1 MQDEFG
7 ALGLIVVGIAV
18 PGQSSDVLRSFQQ
31 EYAVTFRILQDN
43 GLVAAVYG
51 LIATHPFITIIS
63 REGAIV
69 YQAEGFHSAE
79 ELRSLLLQVI
89 N

>member
-18 PGQSSDVLRSFQQ
+18 PGQSCDVLRSFKQ
-31 EYAVTFRILQDN
+31 EFAVTFPILQDD
-43 GLVAAVYG
+43 GIVSAAYG
-51 LIATHPFITIIS
+51 LIVTHPFITIIS

-79 ELRSLLLQVI
+79 ELRNLLLQVI